1 MVLPETKENQ
11 RITVNVVRTDPDS
24 HQFIVTYGD
33 DGKLYRL
40 PMLLYQKRSTVPNT
54 LPCIVEESFNGGIH
68 LRQDYETLIRQF
80 YHEGDKVEFSIKRSH
95 DNFYILQESHGFT
108 TRLDKSCIPNPA
120 LTPRI
125 ICQVEK
131 IKGRY
136 MQVQP
141 VENLQARK
149 YDFPIKDNQLATLL
163 GNRKWNNDSLREL
176 LLGSTNPDLFDN
188 ACYHW
193 IANMATDYHDK
204 DLLRQ
209 DLIDFK
215 ESMLHVLEQTDLL
228 NMCDAVS
235 RGILEN
241 RFTDFIEQT
250 SFFINALDLVKNN
263 LGEEYIGQVL
273 NKLECCNYV
282 FHPRE
287 CFFTMLCIFL
297 QDDSV
302 MQKCMPRM
310 ISIIRKHDLAL
321 SKRAPFGKL
330 WITLLEYY
338 IRKSY
343 ETPDSLNSQGTT
355 ETMIQALALQLNL
368 AEDDDSD
375 LFDVVLNRSLL
386 YRLCSKMGVA
396 DPKSLLEESL
406 YNLVSD
412 SGDQAAYVV
421 NTDDATLT
429 ANIIA
434 NQVSDTID
442 SSLAPVEYLTDNA
455 KLLIKDGKISISASD
470 VNSENVYTPL
480 PTRLN
485 LWHAFT
491 IRLSEKPSADLRGNK
506 SNTLP
511 HFKQLWDFIYKSLF
525 IGGHRNK
532 KKERRRLLPGEEVSI
547 IIKKKIPT
555 DDETKLLFQCEVID
569 EELQGITGYIDAAR
583 DIVPYYPS
591 KKLSLEDFYHNGYPL
606 ILPADVDGIEDGEYH
621 FVMNE
626 ICVDFMEDYRIEHL
640 NFNSRLRCVLN
651 NSQPGIGRVPA
662 ISTNGLSLSVDVE
675 PGTPLSVLSKG
686 KVVEVYKPTQGRPPY
701 INVTY
706 RADVPDM
713 VFSVGAAFHQFM
725 VNLAH
730 GEVFVSKEEQEPS
743 EDFTSTMDAEHLTE
757 LMYIFETYASFED
770 DYIKAYNYISTCRV
784 LARMLNS
791 EREQYYCK
799 RLSLLELLN
808 DFALN
813 NSFSKESMAI
823 LNNADSL
830 GFEQDSHLYN
840 DFQQMT
846 IVSWLDNDDH
856 YDDLYQM
863 SCKRENPTL
872 QMLAALVMSH
882 NTVKKAGLI
891 SQADE
896 IREKIRSILKLRR
909 NQSDK
914 KDYGREDY
922 HTEFKTSIVYPESS
936 MQSNLAEQTS
946 KILQEICAFLN
957 ADGGTLYLGVNDQGT
972 ESGVE
977 EDLKHP
983 KFNGN
988 LDHYEDYIHN
998 QVAIYLGQEAAHNI
1012 KTHWD
1017 EGTKANVL
1025 AISILPSPDPIALK
1039 GDYYERMGKSA
1050 RRVNSDY
1057 LSAFLIGR
1065 KKWAAEHQ
1073 LMTKD
1078 ESPAITS
1085 TPAPIS
1091 NEINAG
1097 TTTTPAPFTNEIKDK
1112 IQTSRFRNN
1121 VIHDYELNYLPTT
1134 AYLCFIDNDEYK
1146 LLQHDDYRTE
1156 DYRLELAI
1164 HEEEEKS
1171 WLIMVYSDGR
1181 VVKASVE
1188 KLLHRDSDRTFKR
1201 YSGKELIYASIASDD
1216 DEIILGFVDGKGNKR
1231 LRFDDISKIKEN
1243 SMQDYGET
1251 LCDVSFSDI
1260 HYVEVINRN
1269 NVPEWVQLN
1278 PPRKELGIV
1287 LKTVNGKRIAEML
1300 PECSI

>member
-1 MVLPETKENQ
+1 MILPETKEKQ
-11 RITVNVVRTDPDS
+11 RITVDVVRTDPDS
-24 HQFIVTYGD
+24 HQFIVTYGN

-40 PMLLYQKRSTVPNT
+40 PMLLYQKRSTVPDT
-54 LPCIVEESFNGGIH
+54 LPCIIEESFNGGIH

-136 MQVQP
+136 MHVQP
-141 VENLQARK
+141 VENLQANK
-149 YDFPIKDNQLATLL
+149 YDFPIKDHELSSLL
-163 GNRKWNNDSLREL
+163 GNRKWNSNSLREL

-188 ACYHW
+188 ACYQW
-193 IANMATDYHDK
+193 IANMASEYHDK

-215 ESMLHVLEQTDLL
+215 DCLLHVLEQSELL

-235 RGILEN
+235 RDILEH

-250 SFFINALDLVKNN
+250 SFFINALDLVKNQ
-263 LGEEYIGQVL
+263 LGEKYIEQAL
-273 NKLECCNYV
+273 NKLECSNYV

-297 QDDSV
+297 QDDSL

-343 ETPDSLNSQGTT
+343 ETPDSLNSQGTI

-368 AEDDDSD
+368 AEDDGSD

-442 SSLAPVEYLTDNA
+442 SSLAPVEYMTDNA
-455 KLLIKDGKISISASD
+455 KLLIKEGKISISASD

-525 IGGHRNK
+525 IGKHHNK
-532 KKERRRLLPGEEVSI
+532 KKEKPRLLPGEEVSI
-547 IIKKKIPT
+547 IIKQKIPS
-555 DDETKLLFQCEVID
+555 DDESKLLFQCEVID
-569 EELQGITGYIDAAR
+569 EELQGIKGYIDAAR
-583 DIVPYYPS
+583 DIVPYYPG
-591 KKLSLEDFYHNGYPL
+591 KKLSLEDFYHNGSPL
-606 ILPADVDGIEDGEYH
+606 ILPAAVDGIEDGEYH

-626 ICVDFMEDYRIEHL
+626 ICIDFMEDYRVEHL
-640 NFNSRLRCVLN
+640 NFNSRLKCVLN
-651 NSQPGIGRVPA
+651 NPQPGIKRVPA

-701 INVTY
+701 INATY

-713 VFSVGAAFHQFM
+713 IFSVGAAFHQFM

-730 GEVFVSKEEQEPS
+730 GEVFINEEEQENS
-743 EDFTSTMDAEHLTE
+743 EDFTSTMDADHLTE

-813 NSFSKESMAI
+813 NSFSKESLAI

-840 DFQQMT
+840 DFQQMI
-846 IVSWLDNDDH
+846 IVSWLDNDEH
-856 YDDLYQM
+856 YDELYQM

-896 IREKIRSILKLRR
+896 IREKIRSILKLRH

-922 HTEFKTSIVYPESS
+922 HTEFKTSIVYPENS
-936 MQSNLAEQTS
+936 MQSNLAVQTT

-957 ADGGTLYLGVNDQGT
+957 ADGGTLYLGVNDQGI

-983 KFNGN
+983 KFNGS

-998 QVAIYLGQEAAHNI
+998 QVATYLGQEAAHNI
-1012 KTHWD
+1012 KTRWE

-1039 GDYYERMGKSA
+1039 GEYYERMGKSA

-1057 LSAFLIGR
+1057 LTAFLIGR
-1065 KKWAAEHQ
+1065 KKWASEHQ
-1073 LMTKD
+1073 MKTKD
-1078 ESPAITS
+1078 ESPAIINP
-1085 TPAPIS
+1085 PAPIS
-1091 NEINAG
+1091 QEINVG
-1097 TTTTPAPFTNEIKDK
+1097 TSTTPVPFTNKIKDK

-1146 LLQHDDYRTE
+1146 LLHQDDYRTE

-1181 VVKASVE
+1181 VVKASME
-1188 KLLHRDSDRTFKR
+1188 KLLHRDCDRTFKR
-1201 YSGKELIYASIASDD
+1201 YSGKELIYASIANDD
-1216 DEIILGFVDGKGNKR
+1216 DELILGFVDGKSNKR

-1251 LCDVSFSDI
+1251 LCDVNFSDI
-1260 HYVEVINRN
+1260 HYVEIINRDK
-1269 NVPEWVQLN
+1269 VPEWVQLN
-1278 PPRKELGIV
+1278 PPRKELGLV
-1287 LKTVNGKRIAEML
+1287 LKTVNGKRIADML
-1300 PECSI
+1300 PGCSI